1 MHQHIIICSVSLFVF
16 NSVFTDQLN
25 PVSNL
30 TASLINSTS
39 VNISW
44 ILSPRE
50 ITIAN
55 YRVIIKNTTSSEIK
69 QFLIENLS
77 LVFTINVP
85 NPTTNFSVTVTP
97 VFFDVGEGEPETISG
112 FLFLDLNPG
121 MVECVLLSLLSFI
134 S

>member
-1 MHQHIIICSVSLFVF
+1 MHVYPLHSVSLFVF

-25 PVSNL
+25 PVGNL
-30 TASLINSTS
+30 TAFLISSTS

-55 YRVIIKNTTSSEIK
+55 YRTVITNTTSEEK
-69 QFLIENLS
+69 EEFFVENTS
-77 LVFTINVP
+77 LVFSVNVP
-85 NPTTNFSVTVTP
+85 NPATNFSVTVIP

-121 MVECVLLSLLSFI
+121 MVECVLLSFLSFI